1 MKERGMIFNG
11 EMTRAIL
18 DGRKTQTRRIM
29 KVQPSEDFTPM
40 NMALE
45 TDYKARWYTPGV
57 VDKDGYLQPASK
69 EVFGVSNE
77 NEGYSCP
84 FGAVGDRIWVRET
97 WAILGNEDGCCID
110 WEEKLCKADERSA
123 ARIYRASCEQKPGNY
138 GLWSIPDDADWKP
151 HTKDHQYEGAWRPS
165 IHMPRW
171 ASRILLEITD
181 VRVERLNSISQED
194 AQAEGMEL
202 TGWRPTYFDP
212 DSGGEVMTPYD
223 NFAQLWESI
232 YGEESWKA
240 DPWVWVIEF
249 KRVKG
254 GAA

>member
-29 KVQPSEDFTPM
+29 KAQPSEDFTPM
-40 NMALE
+40 NMALDA
-45 TDYKARWYTPGV
+45 DYKARWYTPGI
-57 VDKDGYLQPASK
+57 VDKDGCLQPAGK
-69 EVFGVSNE
+69 EVFGVANE

-84 FGAVGDRIWVRET
+84 FGAVGDRIWVREAYRFPASLDDVSPT
-97 WAILGNEDGCCID
+97 GVGEMAVATGYRKPWAPTFYEFTGTFSDGWKGFETPPKVSD
-110 WEEKLCKADERSA
+110 AGKL
-123 ARIYRASCEQKPGNY
+123 
-138 GLWSIPDDADWKP
+138 
-151 HTKDHQYEGAWRPS
+151 RPS

-181 VRVERLNSISQED
+181 VRVERLNAISQED

-202 TGWRPTYFDP
+202 TGWRPTYSDP

-240 DPWVWVIEF
+240 NPWVWVIEF
-249 KRVKG
+249 KRVEG

>member
-11 EMTRAIL
+11 EMVRAIL

-69 EVFGVSNE
+69 KVFGVSNE

-97 WAILGNEDGCCID
+97 WARYNID
-110 WEEKLCKADERSA
+110 QNSHDIA
-123 ARIYRASCEQKPGNY
+123 YRATTP
-138 GLWSIPDDADWKP
+138 ADWP
-151 HTKDHQYEGAWRPS
+151 EEGRWRPS

-181 VRVERLNSISQED
+181 VRVERLNAISEED
-194 AQAEGMEL
+194 AEAEGIDMEAL
-202 TGWRPTYFDP
+202 YDSQDCYDCIADHNMTGRPTVTGVFKY
-212 DSGGEVMTPYD
+212 
-223 NFAQLWESI
+223 LWESI

-240 DPWVWVIEF
+240 NPWVWVIEF
-249 KRVKG
+249 KRVEG